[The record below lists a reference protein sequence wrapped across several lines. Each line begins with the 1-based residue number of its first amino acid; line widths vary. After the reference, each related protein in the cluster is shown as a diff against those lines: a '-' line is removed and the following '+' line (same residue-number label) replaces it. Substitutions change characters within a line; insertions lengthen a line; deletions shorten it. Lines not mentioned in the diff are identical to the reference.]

1 MEQCHH
7 YWSDTGKRCTAE
19 ASIKAYI
26 KGSSTNPEP
35 WKVLVCAV
43 HAEHYIKLQYQVQEL
58 THG

>member
-1 MEQCHH
+1 MTEQCHH

-26 KGSSTNPEP
+26 KGGSTNPEP

-43 HAEHYIKLQYQVQEL
+43 HAEHYIKQGYQTAGVN
-58 THG
+58 